1 MSTPDTPPQGL
12 TQVLQPRV
20 PLPRLYEPPMG
31 LAQGPSGAGVIDW
44 RRIGAALVRFKW
56 VVLAVTL
63 LGTAGGVAVSR
74 LIRPAYT
81 THATLWVDVPDA
93 HTRDEGP
100 IQTTQLVGSSGW
112 VDLLQSHAV
121 LGDVVRRRRLY
132 LSYDTPGDSSALA
145 SLGVKERVRPGTY
158 RVTVAPAESRFV
170 LTTERGE
177 TLQRGAV
184 GDSVGPAL
192 GLAWLPPASELR
204 PGRTIEFAIAT
215 PAAAAQLLADELHVQ
230 TDLVE
235 GKVGNFMSVEL
246 RGSNPDDITATV
258 NAIAERFV
266 TVAAD
271 LRRQKLSE
279 LVNILGE
286 QVRNA
291 QLNLAQTEQA
301 LRDFRVRTVTALS
314 GNLGSLFGSAAP
326 GRDPAGATFF
336 DMRVS
341 REELRVDRVALERV
355 LAEGADSGVS
365 TDALETIA
373 SVQRSSALTQA
384 LRELTDKQAALRALR
399 YRYTDGYLPV
409 RRLADDITKLRRQSI
424 PALTR
429 ALLAQLAVREAGLGR
444 RVDSVAGGLRQ
455 IPPLAIEE
463 ARLERDVTIA
473 AQLFTNIQQRYAEAR
488 LADVSSIPEVRI
500 LDRAERPETPLFN
513 VGALVIVLAFLGS
526 CGAGV
531 LGAVVLDRLDWRVR
545 HPDQVTRAMGLTIL
559 GAVPHVGKRN
569 GKGDGKGDDVSPIIE
584 ALRAIRLRVQHAHGS
599 AGPIVVTIS
608 SPGRSDGKSLVSSN
622 LALAFADAGFRTLL
636 IDGDI
641 RRGSLHRVLKAPR
654 KPGLTELLG
663 GTATRDEA
671 LHATAYPS
679 LSFIGCGIRS
689 QGGPE
694 LLTSAPMA
702 RLLASLRPSYDV
714 ILVDSPPLA
723 AGADA
728 FALGTMTG
736 AMLLVLRTGFS
747 DRQLAEAK
755 IDVLERLP
763 IRVLGAVLNDVRLGG
778 EYRYYSYYMA
788 GYEAG
793 DEESA
798 FADRPVLQSSESRGG
813 AAR

>member
-192 GLAWLPPASELR
+192 GLAWLPPASDLR

-569 GKGDGKGDDVSPIIE
+569 GKGDDVSPIIE

-679 LSFIGCGIRS
+679 LSFIGCGSRS
-689 QGGPE
+689 QSGPE

-702 RLLASLRPSYDV
+702 RLLATLRPSYDV
-714 ILVDSPPLA
+714 ILVDSAPLA

-798 FADRPVLQSSESRGG
+798 FADRPVLQSSEGRPG